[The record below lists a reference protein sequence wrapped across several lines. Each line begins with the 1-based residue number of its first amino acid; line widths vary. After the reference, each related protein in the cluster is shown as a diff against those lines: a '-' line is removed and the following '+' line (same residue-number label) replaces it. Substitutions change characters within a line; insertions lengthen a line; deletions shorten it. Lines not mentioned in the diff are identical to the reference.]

1 MRGADQVLA
10 DGAFARAATEEA
22 MCRILARPSLAV
34 RDELTTYH
42 AVPFWRGGL
51 CLRALYIFSY
61 FRKYNME
68 GCMVGCMGD

>member
-1 MRGADQVLA
+1 
-10 DGAFARAATEEA
+10 